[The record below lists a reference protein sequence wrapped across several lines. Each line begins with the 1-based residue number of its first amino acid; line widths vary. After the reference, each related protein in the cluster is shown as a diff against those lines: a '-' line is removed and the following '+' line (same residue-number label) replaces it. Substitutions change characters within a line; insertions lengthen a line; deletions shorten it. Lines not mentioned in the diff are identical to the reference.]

1 MGSTRRGCVVT
12 SEARPLVEP
21 MNWPVE
27 HHHIRTN
34 GIRLHVVQT
43 GPATGPLV
51 LLLHGFPEFWYG
63 WRHQLPYLA
72 AAGYRVWAPDQ
83 RGYNLSE
90 KPQGT
95 AAYRLEIV
103 AADVIG
109 LINAAGQEH
118 TCLVGHDWGGVVAWW
133 IAGHAPHWLERMVVI
148 NAPHGAVMRQHL
160 RRSPAQWLR
169 SAYIAFFQ
177 LPCIPE
183 LVSRIDNWRL
193 LVRALQQSSRPG
205 TFTTADLERYRQAWA
220 QPHAYHAM
228 LNWYRAL
235 RRKPS
240 SLPARRPIT
249 VPTLLIWGVNDVFLG
264 REMIRPTLELC
275 QEGQLAMLEEGS
287 HWVHLEE
294 PARVNALIDTFL
306 QCGHR

>member
-1 MGSTRRGCVVT
+1 
-12 SEARPLVEP
+12 

-109 LINAAGQEH
+109 LMNAAGQEH

-133 IAGHAPHWLERMVVI
+133 IARHAPHRLERMVVI
-148 NAPHGAVMRQHL
+148 NAPDGAVMRQHL

-177 LPCIPE
+177 LPWIPE

-240 SLPARRPIT
+240 SLPAHRPIT
-249 VPTLLIWGVNDVFLG
+249 VPTLLIWGVYDVFLG

-275 QEGQLAMLEEGS
+275 REGQLALLEEGS

-306 QCGHR
+306 RGGHR